1 MLPQADGVIA
11 LDPIERLIRDG
22 KHREAAGMCARA
34 HGAALGRLCM
44 ALLGSQAEAEE
55 AVQETLLAACRAM
68 GDWRGDGTVRAW
80 LFGIARRQCA
90 RRHEQGAREGRGAA
104 RLADDEA
111 ARGGETP
118 AAAVI
123 AIRRA
128 AAVRGALAELKP
140 SEREALVLH
149 YQSGLSFGE
158 IARACGIDEAAARK
172 RASRGLARLRK
183 TITAESVE

>member
-1 MLPQADGVIA
+1 MLAQADGVIA

-22 KHREAAGMCARA
+22 KHREAAGMCART

-90 RRHEQGAREGRGAA
+90 RRWEQGAREGRAA
-104 RLADDEA
+104 RLVEEDG
-111 ARGGETP
+111 ARGGDSP

-128 AAVRGALAELKP
+128 LAVR
-140 SEREALVLH
+140 EA
-149 YQSGLSFGE
+149 
-158 IARACGIDEAAARK
+158 
-172 RASRGLARLRK
+172 
-183 TITAESVE
+183 

>member
-1 MLPQADGVIA
+1 MLAQADGVIA
-11 LDPIERLIRDG
+11 LDPIERLIREG
-22 KHREAAGMCARA
+22 KHREAAGLCARM

-44 ALLGSQAEAEE
+44 ALLGRQAEAEE

-90 RRHEQGAREGRGAA
+90 RRYEQGAREGRAA
-104 RLADDEA
+104 RLVEED
-111 ARGGETP
+111 ARGGESP
-118 AAAVI
+118 AASVI

-128 AAVRGALAELKP
+128 VAVREALEALKP

-149 YQSGLSFGE
+149 YQAGLSFGE

-183 TITAESVE
+183 TITAEDVE